1 MCLGIYEYVRTAQIL
16 LCIQNHFSLDLRTMT
31 NVIVVADEVNR
42 PFWGSPLYEI
52 IISFI
57 TLGILSVTAY
67 YALYTKRLWTETK
80 TAIEAAC

>member
-1 MCLGIYEYVRTAQIL
+1 
-16 LCIQNHFSLDLRTMT
+16 MT
-31 NVIVVADEVNR
+31 NVIVVADEVYR

>member
-1 MCLGIYEYVRTAQIL
+1 
-16 LCIQNHFSLDLRTMT
+16 MT
-31 NVIVVADEVNR
+31 NVIVVADEIYR

-57 TLGILSVTAY
+57 TLGIPSVTAY

-80 TAIEAAC
+80 TAIEAACWIKLAPHGRLGFDYFFPIQMQSY